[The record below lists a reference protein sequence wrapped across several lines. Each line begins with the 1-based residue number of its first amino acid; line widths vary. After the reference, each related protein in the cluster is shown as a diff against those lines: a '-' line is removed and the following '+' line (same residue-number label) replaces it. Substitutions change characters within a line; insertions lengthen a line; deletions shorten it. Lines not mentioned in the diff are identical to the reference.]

1 MMAIMRAFATCAML
15 VALACSAPAQQTSTG
30 QTSTGPT
37 STAQAGSDPAA
48 RIGNRTITVK
58 EVDERWRQN
67 EPAQQAQALQQIY
80 EGRKNALDAII
91 ADMLIGE
98 AAKAKGMN
106 ADQFTESE
114 LTRRIKPVTEAQV
127 VSFFQ
132 QNQAQM
138 QGRGLAAMSP
148 AIQRYLEEQ
157 ERGTAYRSL
166 VAELRK
172 AGPRTEMMIDA
183 PRYNVEIA
191 PDDPVLG
198 TASAT
203 VTMIEFSDF
212 QCPFCQRVMPTL
224 KQLRD
229 TYGDRVRIVWKDFPL
244 TSIHPQAFKAAEAGQ
259 CAREQGKFW
268 EYHDRLFANQQALE
282 PELLKKHAVDTG
294 LDAAKFNACLDTAK
308 YAERVQAQMGV
319 GNQLGVSSTPS
330 VFINGRMV
338 SGAQPYETFTTI
350 IDEELERARR

>member
-1 MMAIMRAFATCAML
+1 MRLFATCTIL
-15 VALACSAPAQQTSTG
+15 LALACSVPAQQTSAG
-30 QTSTGPT
+30 QAAQPSTG
-37 STAQAGSDPAA
+37 QAGSDAAA
-48 RIGNRTITVK
+48 RVGTRTITVK
-58 EVDERWRQN
+58 EVEDRWRQD
-67 EPAQQAQALQQIY
+67 EPAQHSQALQQLY

-91 ADMLIGE
+91 ADMLIAE
-98 AAKAKGMN
+98 AAKAKGQT

-114 LTRRIKPVTEAQV
+114 VTRRIKPVTEGQI

-138 QGRGLAAMSP
+138 QGRDLVAMSP
-148 AIQRYLEEQ
+148 VIRRYLEEQ
-157 ERGTAYRSL
+157 ERSAAYRAL

-172 AGPRTEMMIDA
+172 AGPRVDMRIDA
-183 PRYNVEIA
+183 PRHTVDVA

-198 TASAT
+198 SANAP
-203 VTMIEFSDF
+203 VTLIEFSDF

-224 KQLRD
+224 KQLRE

-268 EYHDRLFANQQALE
+268 EYHDRLFANQQTLE
-282 PELLKKHAVDTG
+282 PDFLKKHAVDTG
-294 LDAAKFNACLDTAK
+294 LDAAKFNTCLDTAK

-338 SGAQPYETFTTI
+338 NGAQPYETFTAI
-350 IDEELERARR
+350 IDDELERARR